1 LKYSEKTIPYR
12 LSQAELENLQIL
24 RRRTQSF
31 RSMHDVEVEEG
42 SSEETDACNSN
53 PDQLKKKTAGKS
65 S

>member
-1 LKYSEKTIPYR
+1 MKYSEKTIPYR

-31 RSMHDVEVEEG
+31 RSMQDVEDEKG
-42 SSEETDACNSN
+42 SSEEADACNSD
-53 PDQLKKKTAGKS
+53 PDQLKKKSAGKS